1 MSTIRYAGF
10 QNVLVGDAHNIYGR
24 KYVRDEKGRVLSE
37 HYLSFDGTPKATK
50 WGLGMKKFYYDE
62 NDNWVKAEYLT
73 VDGKPAYDD
82 ADGIGVYVMEYDKYG
97 NVVYALHQDADGKLM
112 LPKRMELLGLN
123 IYTISMD
130 SLSKLLIW
138 I

>member
-1 MSTIRYAGF
+1 MRRLCF
-10 QNVLVGDAHNIYGR
+10 
-24 KYVRDEKGRVLSE
+24 SE

-112 LPKRMELLGLN
+112 LPKKNGVAGIKY
-123 IYTISMD
+123 IYD
-130 SLSKLLIW
+130 QHGFPSKLLIW